1 MNRIYLSGRHTSTR
15 ISSRLAV
22 LLTENHP
29 SAVGMATAFLSVWGA
44 RAYDDMLKKNGVRV
58 SRVVA
63 GLAGE
68 VTHPEAIGFLRG
80 AGHVVRFGEVTGGI
94 FHPKLLV
101 GGDRFLN
108 SGQLAVANCAYI
120 GSANFTSGG
129 MARNLEVILATK
141 EPGLAIAIAR
151 AFRSIWNH
159 ATPVTSTLLTAYERA
174 FARVQRRRSL
184 ADLELLDVVEPD
196 SAVKPGQPTPIVPPR
211 LGSAVWAGLESFT
224 GEHAF
229 QVEFPRTA
237 GEALR
242 ALLKTAS
249 GKVPIECVDGETR
262 IMTFRYYEDNG
273 MYRLNVPNN
282 MPLVDWA
289 RTNKNGALLVWRDDL
304 SPEQTLHAE
313 IIRGR
318 RLTEVEARSTA
329 LRTWGKTQTR
339 SYGWY

>member
-1 MNRIYLSGRHTSTR
+1 MNRIYLSGRHASTR

-22 LLTENHP
+22 LMAANHP
-29 SAVGMATAFLSVWGA
+29 IAVGMATAFLSVWGA
-44 RAYDDMLKKNGVRV
+44 RAYDDMVKKSGVRA

-68 VTHPEAIGFLRG
+68 VTHPDAIAFLRG
-80 AGHVVRFGEVTGGI
+80 AGHAVRFGEFVGGI

-101 GGDRFLN
+101 GGDRFLS
-108 SGQLAVANCAYI
+108 SGQIAIANCAYV

-129 MARNLEVILATK
+129 MERNLEVILTTQETALAT
-141 EPGLAIAIAR
+141 AVAQ

-159 ATPVTSTLLTAYERA
+159 ATPLNGSLLSAYERA
-174 FARVQRRRSL
+174 FARAQRRRSL
-184 ADLELLDVVEPD
+184 ADLELLDVVESEPAK
-196 SAVKPGQPTPIVPPR
+196 SSQPNPLVPPR
-211 LGSAVWAGLESFT
+211 LGCAVWAGLESFT

-229 QVEFPRTA
+229 QVEFPRMA

-242 ALLKTAS
+242 ALLRTAS
-249 GKVPIECVDGETR
+249 GRVPIECVDGETR
-262 IMTFRYYEDNG
+262 TMTFRYYEDNG

-289 RTNKNGALLVWRDDL
+289 RANRSGALLVWRDDL

-313 IIRGR
+313 IIRAR
-318 RLTEVEARSTA
+318 RLTEVQARSRA

-339 SYGWY
+339 NYGWY